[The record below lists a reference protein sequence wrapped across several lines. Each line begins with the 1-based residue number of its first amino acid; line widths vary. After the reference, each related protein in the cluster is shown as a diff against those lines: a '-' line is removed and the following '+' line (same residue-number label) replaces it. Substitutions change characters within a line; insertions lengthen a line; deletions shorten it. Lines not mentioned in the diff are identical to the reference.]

1 MEYMD
6 AGTLQQ
12 FVHDK
17 RQADEETLAAIA
29 RAVLKVL
36 LYFTYSI
43 HTYILATWHYFH
55 VPAAVSM

>member
-17 RQADEETLAAIA
+17 RQADEETIAAVA
-29 RAVLKVL
+29 RAVLKVYPSYM
-36 LYFTYSI
+36 LYI
-43 HTYILATWHYFH
+43 PII
-55 VPAAVSM
+55 VSLHKQQH

>member
-17 RQADEETLAAIA
+17 RQADEETIAAVA
-29 RAVLKVL
+29 RAVLKV
-36 LYFTYSI
+36 YTPDTRVTYP
-43 HTYILATWHYFH
+43 L
-55 VPAAVSM
+55 